1 MSIKKLILFLV
12 AIAIIIAICISTNFV
27 ARSYT
32 GFLIDTKN
40 KKILKTY
47 PIKIS
52 GTYTK
57 NKENKFNGYLLID
70 GEKYYLTGDT
80 SLNNTKT
87 SEGNLLNL
95 STHNKIG
102 SKYKFSIYDNFNEN
116 DDINIYSE
124 NLDSSTLIIA
134 SNNTSTDYILDN
146 IK

>member
-1 MSIKKLILFLV
+1 MSIKKLILFL
-12 AIAIIIAICISTNFV
+12 APIAIIIAICISTNFV

-70 GEKYYLTGDT
+70 GERYYLTGDT

-102 SKYKFSIYDNFNEN
+102 TKYNFNIYDNFNEN

-134 SNNTSTDYILDN
+134 SNNTSENYILDN